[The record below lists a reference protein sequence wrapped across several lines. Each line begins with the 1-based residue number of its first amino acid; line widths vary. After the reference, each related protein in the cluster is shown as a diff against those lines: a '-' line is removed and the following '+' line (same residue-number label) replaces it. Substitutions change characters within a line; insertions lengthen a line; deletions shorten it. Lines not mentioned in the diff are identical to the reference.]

1 MNKIFKAL
9 WIVQEKTILTP
20 FKRKRKLVR
29 INPYNPLTYIV
40 IALIFALEVIC
51 YGIVGVWERSDFKN
65 LFKYQ

>member
-9 WIVQEKTILTP
+9 WIVQEKTIVTE

-29 INPYNPLTYIV
+29 INPYNPITYIV
-40 IALIFALEVIC
+40 IALIFSLAVIC

-65 LFKYQ
+65 LFEYQ